1 MKIKWPLLTYLRP
14 ALGFAAVRRQC
25 GGLVLAEAQ
34 MLEKLEGVDACLP
47 SPASGEVATLQGTAT
62 VELLGLQC
70 YHR

>member
-1 MKIKWPLLTYLRP
+1 M
-14 ALGFAAVRRQC
+14 FVAVRRQC

-34 MLEKLEGVDACLP
+34 MLEKLEGVDAHFP
-47 SPASGEVATLQGTAT
+47 SPASGEVATLQGMAT

>member
-1 MKIKWPLLTYLRP
+1 MIKWPPLTYLTP
-14 ALGFAAVRRQC
+14 AHVFVAVRRQC

-34 MLEKLEGVDACLP
+34 MLEKLEGVDAHFP
-47 SPASGEVATLQGTAT
+47 SPASGEVATLQGMAT